1 MTCLSKHGKILLAS
15 IVVGRRFQ
23 VTSGVFRPVYEMV
36 YNHYVN
42 RKRGSMKYT
51 KEVIDKIR
59 PEGYYYEHFGFG
71 TFLFNDKAK

>member
-1 MTCLSKHGKILLAS
+1 MMKE
-15 IVVGRRFQ
+15 
-23 VTSGVFRPVYEMV
+23 Y
-36 YNHYVN
+36 
-42 RKRGSMKYT
+42 MKYT

>member
-1 MTCLSKHGKILLAS
+1 
-15 IVVGRRFQ
+15 
-23 VTSGVFRPVYEMV
+23 MV

>member
-1 MTCLSKHGKILLAS
+1 MTCLSKHGKDITGKYCS
-15 IVVGRRFQ
+15 WTKISSDQR
-23 VTSGVFRPVYEMV
+23 GVFRPVYEMV
-36 YNHYVN
+36 QSLCEPQ
-42 RKRGSMKYT
+42 GGMKYT